1 MDVKMGSLLCRAHS
15 LGTINDYSMYRRA
28 WMFLSSI
35 GYRKREPDCGIAD
48 EHPALLTREMSR
60 FVASNPNA
68 LEALCLPASRFHAHY
83 PVINWEG
90 QSSMTPT
97 AS

>member
-1 MDVKMGSLLCRAHS
+1 MDVKMGSLLYRAHS
-15 LGTINDYSMYRRA
+15 LGTINDSMYRRT
-28 WMFLSSI
+28 WMFLSSL
-35 GYRKREPDCGIAD
+35 GYRKREPDCGIPD

-68 LEALCLPASRFHAHY
+68 LETLCLSASRFHARY
-83 PVINWEG
+83 PEINLEG

>member
-15 LGTINDYSMYRRA
+15 LGTIKDATYRRA
-28 WMFLSSI
+28 WMFLSSQ
-35 GYRKREPDCGIAD
+35 GYRKREPDCGIQD
-48 EHPALLTREMSR
+48 EYPALLTREMSR
-60 FVASNPNA
+60 FVASNPNV
-68 LEALCLPASRFHAHY
+68 LETLCLSASRFHARY
-83 PVINWEG
+83 PEINWEG

>member
-15 LGTINDYSMYRRA
+15 LGTINDSMYRRT
-28 WMFLSSI
+28 WMSFSSQ

-48 EHPALLTREMSR
+48 EHPALPAKEMSR
-60 FVASNPNA
+60 FVAGRPNA
-68 LEALCLPASRFHAHY
+68 LETLCLPASRFPAHY
-83 PVINWEG
+83 PEINREG

>member
-1 MDVKMGSLLCRAHS
+1 
-15 LGTINDYSMYRRA
+15 
-28 WMFLSSI
+28 MFLSSQ

-48 EHPALLTREMSR
+48 EHPALLTREMGS
-60 FVASNPNA
+60 FVASNQNA
-68 LEALCLPASRFHAHY
+68 LETLCLSESRFHVRY
-83 PVINWEG
+83 PEINWEG